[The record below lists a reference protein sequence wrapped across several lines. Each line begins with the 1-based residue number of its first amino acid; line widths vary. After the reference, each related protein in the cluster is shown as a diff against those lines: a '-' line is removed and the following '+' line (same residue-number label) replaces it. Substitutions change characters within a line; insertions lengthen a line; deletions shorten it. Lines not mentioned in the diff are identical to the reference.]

1 MVGDFTYLH
10 VVILPLDL
18 QPYLKLYVDPMVT
31 TSELNVWAA
40 QLVAASPSLDVD
52 QQRIAKHV
60 YDQIAATA
68 RPVAVGQIAE
78 GVGLPVEFVDESL
91 RSWPLVLWDDE
102 GRVVGFWG
110 IHAEPISPTHV
121 MEVDGS
127 TVYTWCAWDTLFI
140 TEILGRPTKVTST
153 DPQTGDTVRLTVI
166 PEGVTSVEPS
176 GSVVSLLLP
185 EDGLTDDAIQRF
197 CHKVHFFT
205 SPESA
210 EAWIDDRPGLFHVT
224 VDEAFELGR
233 VTNRLRMGAVLD
245 GADGDNG

>member
-1 MVGDFTYLH
+1 MATETKITGWAEQLAAAT
-10 VVILPLDL
+10 P
-18 QPYLKLYVDPMVT
+18 T
-31 TSELNVWAA
+31 LNA
-40 QLVAASPSLDVD
+40 D
-52 QQRIAKHV
+52 QQRIALHIYQQV
-60 YDQIAATA
+60 AATA
-68 RPVAVGQIAE
+68 RPVAVDQIAE
-78 GVGLPVEFVDESL
+78 SVNVAPEYVEQSL
-91 RSWPLVLWDDE
+91 RSWPLVLWDDQ

-110 IHAEPISPTHV
+110 IHAEPLDPTHA

-140 TEILGRPTKVTST
+140 TEILGRSTQVRST
-153 DPQTGDTVRLTVI
+153 DPQTGERVRLTVT
-166 PEGVTSVEPS
+166 PEGVISVEPS
-176 GSVVSLLLP
+176 GTVVSLLLP

-210 EAWIDDRPGLFHVT
+210 EAWIGGRPGLFHVT

-245 GADGDNG
+245 HADGAHR

>member
-1 MVGDFTYLH
+1 MATETKINQWADQLAAAT
-10 VVILPLDL
+10 PTLD
-18 QPYLKLYVDPMVT
+18 
-31 TSELNVWAA
+31 E
-40 QLVAASPSLDVD
+40 D
-52 QQRIAKHV
+52 QQRIALHIYQQIAANARPV
-60 YDQIAATA
+60 TVDQIAESAN
-68 RPVAVGQIAE
+68 VAPE
-78 GVGLPVEFVDESL
+78 YVEESL

-140 TEILGRPTKVTST
+140 TEILGRPTQVTSS
-153 DPQTGDTVRLTVI
+153 DPHTGETVQLTVT

-176 GSVVSLLLP
+176 GTVVSLLLP

>member
-1 MVGDFTYLH
+1 MATETKITGWAEQLAAAT
-10 VVILPLDL
+10 P
-18 QPYLKLYVDPMVT
+18 T
-31 TSELNVWAA
+31 LNA
-40 QLVAASPSLDVD
+40 D
-52 QQRIAKHV
+52 QQRIALHIYQQV
-60 YDQIAATA
+60 AATA
-68 RPVAVGQIAE
+68 RPVAVDQIAE
-78 GVGLPVEFVDESL
+78 SVNVAPEYVEQSL

-110 IHAEPISPTHV
+110 IHAEPISPTHA

-140 TEILGRPTKVTST
+140 TEILGRSTQVRST
-153 DPQTGDTVRLTVI
+153 DPQTGERVRLTVT
-166 PEGVTSVEPS
+166 PEGVISVEPS
-176 GSVVSLLLP
+176 GTVVSLLLP

-210 EAWIDDRPGLFHVT
+210 EAWIGGRPGLFHVT

-233 VTNRLRMGAVLD
+233 ATNRLRMGAVLD
-245 GADGDNG
+245 HADGAHR

>member
-1 MVGDFTYLH
+1 MATETKITGWAEQLAAAT
-10 VVILPLDL
+10 P
-18 QPYLKLYVDPMVT
+18 T
-31 TSELNVWAA
+31 LNA
-40 QLVAASPSLDVD
+40 D
-52 QQRIAKHV
+52 QQRIALHIYQQV
-60 YDQIAATA
+60 AATA
-68 RPVAVGQIAE
+68 RPVAVDQIAE
-78 GVGLPVEFVDESL
+78 SVNVAPEYVEQSL

-110 IHAEPISPTHV
+110 IHAEPISPTHA

-140 TEILGRPTKVTST
+140 TEILGRSTQVRST
-153 DPQTGDTVRLTVI
+153 DPQTGERVRLTVT
-166 PEGVTSVEPS
+166 PEGVISVEPS
-176 GSVVSLLLP
+176 GTVVSLLLP

-210 EAWIDDRPGLFHVT
+210 EAWIGGRPGLFHVT

-245 GADGDNG
+245 HADGAHR